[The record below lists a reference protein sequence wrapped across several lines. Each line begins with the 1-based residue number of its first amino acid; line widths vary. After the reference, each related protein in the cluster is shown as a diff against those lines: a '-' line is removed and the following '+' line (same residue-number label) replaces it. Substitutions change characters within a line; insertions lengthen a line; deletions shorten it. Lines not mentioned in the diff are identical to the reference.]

1 MTKNEV
7 NRFRAIL
14 AARIAEL
21 ETFNRLR
28 DGIAIERSPDQLD
41 EIQRASERA
50 LAVCNLDREFNQLR
64 NIRAA
69 LLRIEQGSFGK
80 CEECDE
86 DIHPKRL
93 TAIPWAA
100 LCIRCQE
107 TLDRNPGQMAAPGG
121 DFLANAA

>member
-14 AARIAEL
+14 NARIAEL
-21 ETFNRLR
+21 ENLNRQR
-28 DGIAIERSPDQLD
+28 DGITIERSPDQLD

-64 NIRAA
+64 NAHAA
-69 LLRIEQGSFGK
+69 LLRIKQGSFGI
-80 CEECDE
+80 CQQCDE

-93 TAIPWAA
+93 AAIPWAA

-107 TLDRNPGQMAAPGG
+107 TVDQDPGDMATPGG

>member
-14 AARIAEL
+14 NARIAEL
-21 ETFNRLR
+21 ENSNRQR
-28 DGIAIERSPDQLD
+28 YGITIERSPDQLD

-50 LAVCNLDREFNQLR
+50 LAVCNLDRDFNQLR
-64 NIRAA
+64 NAHAA
-69 LLRIEQGSFGK
+69 LLRIEEGSFGK

-93 TAIPWAA
+93 AAIPWASF
-100 LCIRCQE
+100 CIRCQE
-107 TLDRNPGQMAAPGG
+107 TLDRNPEQMPTAGG
-121 DFLANAA
+121 EFLANAA